1 MIPAEFDYVAP
12 GSLDDALAAL
22 KEGGDEA
29 KILAGG
35 HSLIPLMKL
44 RLAAPALLVDL
55 RRVEELRG
63 IDRSN
68 GVLRF
73 GAMVRHHEVATG
85 GFGLPSMAA
94 ATIADQQ
101 VRNMG
106 TIGGTIAHGDPASDL
121 PAILLA
127 HEGSVTVRGG
137 SGERDIAA
145 ADFFEDYLTTSLA
158 EDEIVT
164 SVNLPAL
171 EGYGYGYEK
180 FNRRQEDWAMVA
192 VCALIK
198 KGGDGT
204 CADVRVGP
212 DAHELRAAAGDRGGG
227 GAARAAADGG
237 FDRRGGRERGRGHR
251 AALGPQRLA
260 GLQAPPRAGAVQA
273 RAGGRVINDRVSFTS
288 PQAVT
293 AALAGEGYLADQ
305 GLATSAYLAFALEQ
319 PLLLEGEAGVG
330 KTEVARAL
338 ASATGAELIRL
349 QCHEGIDLHHAVY
362 DWDYQRQL
370 LAIRAAE
377 AGAPARELFG
387 PEFLLRRPLLEALEH
402 DGGPAVLLIDE
413 IDRADDEFEAFL
425 LEFLADFAI
434 TIPELGTISAAHRP
448 LVVLTSNR
456 TRELHDALKRRCL
469 YHWID
474 YPSPGARGR
483 DRAHAAARRAGGG
496 RRAGLW
502 GGRSVAR
509 ARALQAAGRGG
520 DDHLGAGAAGAGRD
534 RFAG

>member
-22 KEGGDEA
+22 KDGGDEA

-63 IDRSN
+63 VDRSN

-127 HEGSVTVRGG
+127 HEGSVTVRSG

-164 SVNLPAL
+164 SVNIPAL

-192 VCALIK
+192 VCALVK

-212 DAHELRAAAGDRGGG
+212 DAHGLRAAAGDRGGG
-227 GAARAAADGG
+227 GPARAAADGG
-237 FDRRGGRERGRGHR
+237 LDRRGRRERRRGHR

-260 GLQAPPRAGAVQA
+260 GLQAPPGAGAVQA
-273 RAGGRVINDRVSFTS
+273 RAGGRVTM
-288 PQAVT
+288 
-293 AALAGEGYLADQ
+293 
-305 GLATSAYLAFALEQ
+305 
-319 PLLLEGEAGVG
+319 
-330 KTEVARAL
+330 
-338 ASATGAELIRL
+338 TG
-349 QCHEGIDLHHAVY
+349 
-362 DWDYQRQL
+362 
-370 LAIRAAE
+370 
-377 AGAPARELFG
+377 
-387 PEFLLRRPLLEALEH
+387 
-402 DGGPAVLLIDE
+402 
-413 IDRADDEFEAFL
+413 
-425 LEFLADFAI
+425 
-434 TIPELGTISAAHRP
+434 
-448 LVVLTSNR
+448 
-456 TRELHDALKRRCL
+456 
-469 YHWID
+469 
-474 YPSPGARGR
+474 
-483 DRAHAAARRAGGG
+483 
-496 RRAGLW
+496 
-502 GGRSVAR
+502 
-509 ARALQAAGRGG
+509 
-520 DDHLGAGAAGAGRD
+520 
-534 RFAG
+534 